1 MLLIMI
7 RSAAVVDCCLIIIA
21 LYIYLI
27 HRLYIVTKEISDF
40 AYSGQELIIGKILQ
54 GFLVVEH
61 SYIDRFDSIALAT
74 IIAR

>member
-7 RSAAVVDCCLIIIA
+7 RSAAVVMDCCLIIIA

-54 GFLVVEH
+54 GFF
-61 SYIDRFDSIALAT
+61 DRFDSIALAT

>member
-7 RSAAVVDCCLIIIA
+7 RSAAVVMDCCLIIIA

-54 GFLVVEH
+54 GFF
-61 SYIDRFDSIALAT
+61 DRFDSIALG
-74 IIAR
+74 RS